1 MEHCARGIYVDFFID
16 LIDEKQLSDSLLLKK
31 DGKTQKVDMSDV
43 SDNVDINT
51 LTDNL

>member
-1 MEHCARGIYVDFFID
+1 VSDDNIID
-16 LIDEKQLSDSLLLKK
+16 LIDEKSLSDSLFLKK